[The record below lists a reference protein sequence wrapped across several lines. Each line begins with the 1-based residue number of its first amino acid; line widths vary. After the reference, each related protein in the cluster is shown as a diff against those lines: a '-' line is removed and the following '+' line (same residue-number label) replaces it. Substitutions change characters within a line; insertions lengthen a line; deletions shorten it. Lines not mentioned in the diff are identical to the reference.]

1 MAWIFRDETIGT
13 TFFDAAAAKFLVDRL
28 AAAITV
34 PRGAPLDTA
43 LPPPTTPPRSALA
56 GSPPSKRSKHETA
69 AVVAGP
75 ALGPNW
81 NAGLAGR
88 DAERVSLEGIRQDPL
103 VLVPS
108 DEVVQVEHAAPA
120 VAEDTAPSAWPL
132 TLRLATGRTLG
143 CDLMVSATGVSP
155 HLPFVPAEVARGADG
170 GLAVDRH
177 FRTNAERIYAAGD
190 ASTASWDLAP
200 TWHQMRLWTQA
211 RVMGIEAARAMADDA
226 AVAAGQPSAHWVANS
241 LAFELFS
248 HVTEFFGLKVVL
260 LGRYAWRQM
269 ENERHDA
276 PNVFLIGPRT
286 A

>member
-1 MAWIFRDETIGT
+1 VAWIFRDETIGT

-28 AAAITV
+28 AAATTV
-34 PRGAPLDTA
+34 PAEAPLDTA
-43 LPPPTTPPRSALA
+43 LPPPTAPPRSAHA
-56 GSPPSKRSKHETA
+56 GSPPSKRAKHEA
-69 AVVAGP
+69 AAAVAGP

-88 DAERVSLEGIRQDPL
+88 DAERVSLEGIRKDPL
-103 VLVPS
+103 VLVPA
-108 DEVVQVEHAAPA
+108 DEVVHVEHAAPA
-120 VAEDTAPSAWPL
+120 ADTDAAATSAWPL
-132 TLRLATGRTLG
+132 TLRLASGRTLG
-143 CDLMVSATGVSP
+143 CDLMVSATGVAP

-177 FRTNAERIYAAGD
+177 FRTSVERIYAAGD
-190 ASTASWDLAP
+190 ACTASWDLAP

-226 AVAAGQPSAHWVANS
+226 AVAAGQPSAQWVANS

-260 LGRYAWRQM
+260 LGRYVWWTRELGKRARC
-269 ENERHDA
+269 
-276 PNVFLIGPRT
+276 T
-286 A
+286 